1 MQNAR
6 CLLELLQARWCY
18 LQGFGRWRTAHV
30 NYVQP
35 ALRLGDKLQLKH
47 LPDVRENDLQLR
59 AISTPMRFN
68 VDAAEPFWKYQPT
81 IDFLYESPR

>member
-18 LQGFGRWRTAHV
+18 LQGFGWSRTAYV
-30 NYVQP
+30 NYVRP

-47 LPDVRENDLQLR
+47 LHDVHENDLQLR
-59 AISTPMRFN
+59 ATSTPMRFN
-68 VDAAEPFWKYQPT
+68 VNAAEFY
-81 IDFLYESPR
+81 